1 MVRST
6 TKVTKNNTS
15 ISATCDIVEV
25 INLANNEVIGTA
37 TVNENGF
44 AHSPLNIS
52 VAGDYQLRFDFKGN
66 EYLEPSSKYRNITV
80 LKRTTTTGV
89 NVISSTYNDT
99 EITVMVRDNQLKET
113 VLNAPITIT
122 LPDGTTINTD
132 TGSTGTVTVPINLA
146 AGTHNI
152 TVEYTGS
159 DLLNVSNTTTEIT

>member
-1 MVRST
+1 
-6 TKVTKNNTS
+6 
-15 ISATCDIVEV
+15 
-25 INLANNEVIGTA
+25 
-37 TVNENGF
+37 
-44 AHSPLNIS
+44 
-52 VAGDYQLRFDFKGN
+52 
-66 EYLEPSSKYRNITV
+66 
-80 LKRTTTTGV
+80 
-89 NVISSTYNDT
+89 
-99 EITVMVRDNQLKET
+99 MVRDNQLKET